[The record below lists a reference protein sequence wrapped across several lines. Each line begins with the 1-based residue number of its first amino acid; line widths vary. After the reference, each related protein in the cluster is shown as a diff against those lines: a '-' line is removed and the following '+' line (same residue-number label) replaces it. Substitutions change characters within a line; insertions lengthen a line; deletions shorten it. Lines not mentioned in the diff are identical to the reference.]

1 MEMEKMAKKKYL
13 AEGDMLAGIVG
24 GGLLGL
30 LLAGI
35 KGAIIGGLVGGG
47 IFFYRIL
54 KLEGLI

>member
-1 MEMEKMAKKKYL
+1 MEKMAKKKYL

-24 GGLLGL
+24 GSLLGL